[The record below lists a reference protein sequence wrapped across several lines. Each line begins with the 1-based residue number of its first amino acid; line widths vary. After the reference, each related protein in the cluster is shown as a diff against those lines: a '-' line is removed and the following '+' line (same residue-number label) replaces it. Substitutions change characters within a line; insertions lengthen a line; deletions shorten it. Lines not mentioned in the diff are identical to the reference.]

1 MKGQQIS
8 AFFSVHYSV
17 WSFGFLFEKLMHTLL
32 EIWVPVLFLE
42 CSLAFISIWTE
53 WTFWYSNSIFRSLYW
68 RMPSIPTFLLKWPN
82 NRGLVKL
89 YSFYRWEKA
98 GYKMVLFST
107 VWYNPIVN
115 VLFAVS
121 NCHTVN
127 IYCEITF
134 II

>member
-1 MKGQQIS
+1 
-8 AFFSVHYSV
+8 
-17 WSFGFLFEKLMHTLL
+17 
-32 EIWVPVLFLE
+32 
-42 CSLAFISIWTE
+42 
-53 WTFWYSNSIFRSLYW
+53 
-68 RMPSIPTFLLKWPN
+68 
-82 NRGLVKL
+82 
-89 YSFYRWEKA
+89 
-98 GYKMVLFST
+98 MVLFST